1 MEQFNLYFNFYSIG
15 TFVASL
21 FAAIGA
27 IFLFS
32 VKNASKSTKYLGAV
46 FLFFFPANGALFIST
61 ALLDPIAAYHRWF
74 VVPGILF
81 SFVLIIQFVFRFP
94 NNDQPILTRIVY
106 TLTTLLAIIVTT
118 IFYHDT
124 YNANIIF
131 NPRSHIYD
139 FAPSFSSK
147 LTANTAMALLFVLLV
162 STIYR
167 VIRIKEKSRFS
178 LLMISL
184 TFIISM
190 LVPTITNIQSLLG
203 KIDRGTHMLVFVFLS
218 ILGWF
223 TILIIY
229 INSTTDKTSLMTKI
243 VGTSMVTILLLVQI
257 ISYIIIEIKER
268 DFDKLYSQKVAR
280 FIYLG
285 DDAESFYYKASSN
298 LKTNSQEIIFLSNFK
313 DKNLLKEGIFKE
325 LSSFNFPNPERGFRQ
340 FEDKLITTYKT
351 TNLESSINYEV
362 GFDYRR
368 YREFISEAAFKIVVI
383 TVTITLAVM
392 FIFPLFFYFNL
403 VRPLDSLLSGVD
415 KVNHGNLDIQVPVE
429 VIDEIGF
436 LSQSFNNMV
445 ISIKEAKAKLQD
457 YAENLEKMVDERTR
471 ELQETLQKVESLKK
485 QQDGDY
491 YLTSLLIKPL
501 GKNNI
506 DSENFH
512 VEFFSKQK
520 KQFKFKKW
528 DSEIGGDLNIAHT
541 ITLRGKKFNVILN
554 ADAMGKSIQG
564 AGGALVLGAVFQ
576 SIIERTK
583 VSSNVQNLFPERW
596 LKNSFIEL
604 QNVFTSFDG
613 TMLVSMI
620 FTIIDDDSGV
630 MYYINA
636 EHPDAVLL
644 RDNKASFLES
654 HVFRKVGMTE
664 TPGNLSVGIFHFQ
677 PGDIIYLGSD
687 GRDDI
692 LLERNGERFINE
704 DENLF
709 LRALEKAEGDI
720 NKVVQILQEYG
731 EITDDLSLIRI
742 SYNEQVGLTLN
753 NEILIEHKKELA
765 KARRLLSDNQKKE
778 ALEILYKTNAQFP
791 NFHILREII
800 KILIRDRKYK
810 EVIKFLDNYIN
821 IRPMDTEYI
830 YLASFCYKKIG
841 NYPTALDL
849 AERVRLRSPN
859 NVKYLANLA
868 DIYILMN
875 NEIQVNKIIK
885 KLAQLDSDGRLT
897 EKLKRKAELTMIH

>member
-1 MEQFNLYFNFYSIG
+1 MEKVYFNFYSIG

-27 IFLFS
+27 VFLFS
-32 VKNASKSTKYLGAV
+32 VKNSSKSTKYLAAV
-46 FLFFFPANGALFIST
+46 FLSFFPANGALFVSSV
-61 ALLDPIAAYHRWF
+61 LLDFVAAYHRWL

-94 NNDQPILTRIVY
+94 NNDNPLFTRIVY
-106 TLTTLLAIIVTT
+106 TITSIIALVVIG
-118 IFYHDT
+118 IFYSDT
-124 YNANIIF
+124 YKSEIIF
-131 NPRSHIYD
+131 NSRSHIYD
-139 FAPSFSSK
+139 FKPSYSSK
-147 LTANTAMALLFVLLV
+147 LTANTALFFLALLFLV
-162 STIYR
+162 TIYR
-167 VIRIKEKSRFS
+167 VIKVKGKARFS
-178 LLMISL
+178 LLLISL

-190 LVPTITNIQSLLG
+190 LVPTITNIQSMLG
-203 KIDRGTHMLVFVFLS
+203 KMDRGTHMLVFVFFS
-218 ILGWF
+218 IMGWF

-229 INSTTDKTSLMTKI
+229 MNSTTDKTSLMTKI

-257 ISYIIIEIKER
+257 ISYIIIELKEK
-268 DFDKLYSQKVAR
+268 DFNEIYLEKMQR

-285 DDAESFYYKASSN
+285 EQTTPFLYKASYQLDTKVGDVKFFHDFENEKSLEETILN
-298 LKTNSQEIIFLSNFK
+298 DLSKLNSANGS
-313 DKNLLKEGIFKE
+313 
-325 LSSFNFPNPERGFRQ
+325 RGFRLLG
-340 FEDKLITTYKT
+340 KKIITSFQISNLHNKT
-351 TNLESSINYEV
+351 NYEI
-362 GFDYRR
+362 GFDYRH
-368 YREFISEAAFKIVVI
+368 YREFISEAASKIIITTIVI
-383 TVTITLAVM
+383 TFAVM

-403 VRPLDSLLSGVD
+403 VRPLDRLLTGVD
-415 KVNHGNLDIQVPVE
+415 KVNHGDLTIQVPVD

-445 ISIKEAKAKLQD
+445 LSIKDAEAKLQD

-471 ELQETLQKVESLKK
+471 ELQEALQRVENLKK

-491 YLTSLLIKPL
+491 YLTSLLIRPL

-512 VEFFSKQK
+512 VEFYSKQK

-541 ITLRGKKFNVILN
+541 ITLRGKKFHVILN

-576 SIIERTK
+576 AIVERTK
-583 VSSNVQNLFPERW
+583 LSHTVQNLFPERW

-604 QNVFTSFDG
+604 QNVFISFDG
-613 TMLVSMI
+613 TMLVSMVI
-620 FTIIDDDSGV
+620 TIIDDESGV

-654 HVFRKVGMTE
+654 HVFRKVGMAE
-664 TPGNLSVGIFHFQ
+664 TSGNLSIGVFNFL

-692 LLERNGERFINE
+692 LIDRNGERFINE

-709 LRALEKAEGDI
+709 LRILEKAEGDI
-720 NKVVQILQEYG
+720 HKVVETIKQHG

-742 SYNEQVGLTLN
+742 SYNEQVGSQLN
-753 NEILIEHKKELA
+753 NEILAQHKKEIL
-765 KARRLLSDNQKKE
+765 KARKLLIENNKKE
-778 ALEILYKTNAQFP
+778 ALEILYKANSQFI
-791 NFHILREII
+791 NFHIMREII

-810 EVIKFLDNYIN
+810 EASKFLDEYIN
-821 IRPMDTEYI
+821 IRPMDSDYI
-830 YLASFCYKKIG
+830 YLASFCHKKLGDYSI
-841 NYPTALDL
+841 ALDL
-849 AERVRLRSPN
+849 GERVRLRNPN
-859 NVKYLANLA
+859 NIKYLANLA

-875 NEIQVNKIIK
+875 NEFQANKIIK
-885 KLAQLDSDGRLT
+885 RLEHLDPDGKIT
-897 EKLKRKAELTMIH
+897 EKIKRKAELIIPR